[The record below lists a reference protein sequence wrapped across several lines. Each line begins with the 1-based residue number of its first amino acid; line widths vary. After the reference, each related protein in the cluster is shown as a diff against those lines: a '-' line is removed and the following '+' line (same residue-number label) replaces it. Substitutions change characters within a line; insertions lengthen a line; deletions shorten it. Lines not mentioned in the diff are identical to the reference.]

1 LKALAPKC
9 FWGREPALSIT
20 EVWIEP
26 MSSTLSSTET
36 QSSALPIGGPPSK
49 ESIAHARRRRFRP
62 YLVLAPALI
71 LTIGIFIPFIAAICL
86 SFTDYSLNSSDV
98 SFIGFDNYV
107 SMLQSSDFWHSLWI
121 TIEYAFLCTAVEML
135 LGVGVALLLNDE
147 NIVARFLR
155 IVLIFPLMI
164 APVIGTLI
172 WKLITNPSVGI
183 LVGPM
188 RMIGLGDFKW
198 AASPDTAMFS
208 LVVVDAWVYTPFV
221 IILVLAGL
229 RSLPKSPYEAAL
241 IDGGSPWF
249 VFKNLTLPMLAPVL
263 LITLVFRLMLSL
275 QEFSI
280 IFALTEGGPGDST
293 MSLSLQAYNR
303 AFPFYGLAEAIP
315 MMLFLWALVY
325 FVSFILIGF
334 WRRAQQRAAGVA

>member
-1 LKALAPKC
+1 
-9 FWGREPALSIT
+9 
-20 EVWIEP
+20 
-26 MSSTLSSTET
+26 MSTTLSSTKT
-36 QSSALPIGGPPSK
+36 KSSALPAGGPPSK

-71 LTIGIFIPFIAAICL
+71 LTIGILIPFLAAICL

-107 SMLQSSDFWHSLWI
+107 SMLTSSDFWHSLWI

-315 MMLFLWALVY
+315 MMLFLWALIY
-325 FVSFILIGF
+325 LVSFILIGF

>member
-1 LKALAPKC
+1 MSATAVLPPDEPSTEPPRAELSKSAAQYAKRKAL
-9 FWGREPALSIT
+9 
-20 EVWIEP
+20 
-26 MSSTLSSTET
+26 
-36 QSSALPIGGPPSK
+36 
-49 ESIAHARRRRFRP
+49 RP
-62 YLVLAPALI
+62 YLI
-71 LTIGIFIPFIAAICL
+71 LTPTLLLTLGILIPFFAAIYL
-86 SFTDYSLNSSDV
+86 SFTDFTLRSSDY
-98 SFIGFDNYV
+98 SFIGFDNYG
-107 SMLQSSDFWHSLWI
+107 SMLQHPDFWHSLVV
-121 TIEYAFLCTAVEML
+121 TLQYAFLCTTVEML
-135 LGVGVALLLNDE
+135 LGIGVALLLNEE
-147 NIVARFLR
+147 NPVSKFLR

-172 WKLITNPSVGI
+172 WKLMTNPSVGI
-183 LVGPM
+183 LRTPM
-188 RMIGLGDFKW
+188 SWIGLGDFKW

-208 LVVVDAWVYTPFV
+208 LVVIDAWVYTPFV

-249 VFKNLTLPMLAPVL
+249 VFKNLTLPMLTPVL

-293 MSLSLQAYNR
+293 MTLSLQAYNR

-325 FVSFILIGF
+325 LVSFILIGF
-334 WRRAQQRAAGVA
+334 WRRAQHRAAGFA

>member
-1 LKALAPKC
+1 
-9 FWGREPALSIT
+9 
-20 EVWIEP
+20 
-26 MSSTLSSTET
+26 MSTTVASTPSHPTGQPPPDASHSTE
-36 QSSALPIGGPPSK
+36 A
-49 ESIAHARRRRFRP
+49 AAYARRRRFRP
-62 YLVLAPALI
+62 YLVLAPTLVLTVGI
-71 LTIGIFIPFIAAICL
+71 LIPFFAAIYL
-86 SFTDYSLNSSDV
+86 SFTDYSLNSSD
-98 SFIGFDNYV
+98 SSLIGFDNYV
-107 SMLQSSDFWHSLWI
+107 TMFQNADFWHSLWI
-121 TIEYAFLCTAVEML
+121 TIQYAFFCTTVEML

-147 NIVARFLR
+147 NFLSRFLR

-172 WKLITNPSVGI
+172 WKLMTNPSVGI
-183 LVGPM
+183 LRQPM
-188 RMIGLGDFKW
+188 EILGLGDFKW
-198 AASPDTAMFS
+198 GASPDTAMFS
-208 LVVVDAWVYTPFV
+208 LVMVDAWVYTPFV
-221 IILVLAGL
+221 IILILAGL
-229 RSLPKSPYEAAL
+229 RSLPRSPYEAAL

-249 VFKNLTLPMLAPVL
+249 VFKNLTLPMLTPVL

-325 FVSFILIGF
+325 LVSFILIGF
-334 WRRAQQRAAGVA
+334 WRKAQQRAAGFA

>member
-1 LKALAPKC
+1 MSTTVAPTPNRPT
-9 FWGREPALSIT
+9 GRP
-20 EVWIEP
+20 P
-26 MSSTLSSTET
+26 PDSSQSTE
-36 QSSALPIGGPPSK
+36 A
-49 ESIAHARRRRFRP
+49 AAYARRRRFRP
-62 YLVLAPALI
+62 YLVLAPAMV
-71 LTIGIFIPFIAAICL
+71 LTIGIFFPFFAAIYL
-86 SFTDYSLNSSDV
+86 SFTDYSLNSSD
-98 SFIGFDNYV
+98 SSLIGFDNYV
-107 SMLQSSDFWHSLWI
+107 SMFQNADFWHSLWI
-121 TIEYAFLCTAVEML
+121 TIQYAFFCTTVEML
-135 LGVGVALLLNDE
+135 LGMGVALLLNEE
-147 NIVARFLR
+147 NFLSRFLR

-172 WKLITNPSVGI
+172 WKLMTNPSVGI
-183 LVGPM
+183 LRQPM
-188 RMIGLGDFKW
+188 EMLGLGDFKW
-198 AASPDTAMFS
+198 GASPDTAMFS

-221 IILVLAGL
+221 IILILAGL
-229 RSLPKSPYEAAL
+229 RSLPRSPYEAAL

-293 MSLSLQAYNR
+293 MTLSLQAYNR

-325 FVSFILIGF
+325 LVSFILIGF
-334 WRRAQQRAAGVA
+334 WRRAQQRAAGFA

>member
-1 LKALAPKC
+1 
-9 FWGREPALSIT
+9 
-20 EVWIEP
+20 
-26 MSSTLSSTET
+26 MSTTLSTP
-36 QSSALPIGGPPSK
+36 SAPASPTPPDEAAISK
-49 ESIAHARRRRFRP
+49 EAKRYARRRKFRP
-62 YLVLAPALI
+62 YLVLAPTLI
-71 LTIGIFIPFIAAICL
+71 LTIGILIPFLAAICL

-98 SFIGFDNYV
+98 SFIGFDNYL
-107 SMLQSSDFWHSLWI
+107 SMLQSPDFWHSLWI
-121 TIEYAFLCTAVEML
+121 TVQYAFFCTTVEML
-135 LGVGVALLLNDE
+135 LGIGVALLLNDE
-147 NIVARFLR
+147 NFVARFLR

-183 LVGPM
+183 LVVPM
-188 RMIGLGDFKW
+188 QMIGLGDFKW
-198 AASPDTAMFS
+198 GASPDTAMFS
-208 LVVVDAWVYTPFV
+208 LVVIDAWVYTPFV

-249 VFKNLTLPMLAPVL
+249 VFKNLTLPMLTPVL

-315 MMLFLWALVY
+315 MMLFLWVLVY
-325 FVSFILIGF
+325 LVSFILIGF

>member
-1 LKALAPKC
+1 MSTTVVLPPEGPPIEPARTELSKSAAKYARRKAL
-9 FWGREPALSIT
+9 
-20 EVWIEP
+20 
-26 MSSTLSSTET
+26 
-36 QSSALPIGGPPSK
+36 
-49 ESIAHARRRRFRP
+49 RP
-62 YLVLAPALI
+62 YLILTPTLL
-71 LTIGIFIPFIAAICL
+71 LTIGILIPFFAAIYL
-86 SFTDYSLNSSDV
+86 SFTDFTLRSSDY

-107 SMLQSSDFWHSLWI
+107 SMFQNPDFWHSLVV
-121 TIEYAFLCTAVEML
+121 TLQYAFLCTTVEML
-135 LGVGVALLLNDE
+135 LGIGVALLLNDE
-147 NIVARFLR
+147 NFVARFLR

-188 RMIGLGDFKW
+188 QMIGLAYFKW
-198 AASPDTAMFS
+198 GASPDTAMFS

-241 IDGGSPWF
+241 IDGGSAWF
-249 VFKNLTLPMLAPVL
+249 VFKNLIFPMLTPVL

-315 MMLFLWALVY
+315 MMLFLWTLVY
-325 FVSFILIGF
+325 LVSFILIGF

>member
-1 LKALAPKC
+1 
-9 FWGREPALSIT
+9 
-20 EVWIEP
+20 
-26 MSSTLSSTET
+26 MSAIVASSPNRPTGQPPSDTSQSTE
-36 QSSALPIGGPPSK
+36 A
-49 ESIAHARRRRFRP
+49 AAYARRRRFRP
-62 YLVLAPALI
+62 YLVLAPALV
-71 LTIGIFIPFIAAICL
+71 LTIGILIPFFAAIYL
-86 SFTDYSLNSSDV
+86 SFTDYSLNSSD
-98 SFIGFDNYV
+98 SSLIGFDNYA
-107 SMLQSSDFWHSLWI
+107 SMLQSADFWHSLWI
-121 TIEYAFLCTAVEML
+121 TIQYAFFCTTVEML
-135 LGVGVALLLNDE
+135 LGMGVALLLNEE
-147 NIVARFLR
+147 NFLSRFLR

-172 WKLITNPSVGI
+172 WKLMTNPSVGI
-183 LVGPM
+183 LRQPM
-188 RMIGLGDFKW
+188 EMLGLGDFKW
-198 AASPDTAMFS
+198 GASPDTAMFS

-221 IILVLAGL
+221 IILILAGL
-229 RSLPKSPYEAAL
+229 RSLPRSPYEAAL

-325 FVSFILIGF
+325 LVSFILIGF
-334 WRRAQQRAAGVA
+334 WRKAQQRAAGFA

>member
-1 LKALAPKC
+1 MSTTIASIPGRPTGQPPNANEAAEAKAY
-9 FWGREPALSIT
+9 
-20 EVWIEP
+20 
-26 MSSTLSSTET
+26 
-36 QSSALPIGGPPSK
+36 
-49 ESIAHARRRRFRP
+49 ARRRRLRP
-62 YLVLAPALI
+62 YLVLAPTLLLTAGI
-71 LTIGIFIPFIAAICL
+71 LIPFFAAIYL
-86 SFTDYSLNSSDV
+86 SFTDYSLNRSESSLV
-98 SFIGFDNYV
+98 GFDNYV
-107 SMLQSSDFWHSLWI
+107 SMFQSSDFWHSLWI
-121 TIEYAFLCTAVEML
+121 TIQYAFFCTTVEML
-135 LGVGVALLLNDE
+135 LGIGVALLLNDE
-147 NIVARFLR
+147 NFLSRFLR

-172 WKLITNPSVGI
+172 WKLMTNPSVGI
-183 LVGPM
+183 LRHPM
-188 RMIGLGDFKW
+188 EILGLGDFKW
-198 AASPDTAMFS
+198 GASPDTAMFS

-221 IILVLAGL
+221 IILILAGL
-229 RSLPKSPYEAAL
+229 RSLPRSPYEAAL

-325 FVSFILIGF
+325 LVSFILIGF
-334 WRRAQQRAAGVA
+334 WRKAQQRAAGVA

>member
-1 LKALAPKC
+1 MFQNA
-9 FWGREPALSIT
+9 
-20 EVWIEP
+20 
-26 MSSTLSSTET
+26 
-36 QSSALPIGGPPSK
+36 
-49 ESIAHARRRRFRP
+49 
-62 YLVLAPALI
+62 
-71 LTIGIFIPFIAAICL
+71 
-86 SFTDYSLNSSDV
+86 
-98 SFIGFDNYV
+98 
-107 SMLQSSDFWHSLWI
+107 DFWHSLWI
-121 TIEYAFLCTAVEML
+121 TVQYAFFCTTVEML

-147 NIVARFLR
+147 NFLSRFLR

-172 WKLITNPSVGI
+172 WKLMTNPSVGI
-183 LVGPM
+183 LRQPM
-188 RMIGLGDFKW
+188 EMLGLGDFKW
-198 AASPDTAMFS
+198 GASPDTAMFS

-221 IILVLAGL
+221 IILILAGL
-229 RSLPKSPYEAAL
+229 RSLPRSPYEAAL

-249 VFKNLTLPMLAPVL
+249 VFKNLTLPMLTPVL

-325 FVSFILIGF
+325 LVSFILIGF
-334 WRRAQQRAAGVA
+334 WRKAQQRAAGFA

>member
-1 LKALAPKC
+1 
-9 FWGREPALSIT
+9 
-20 EVWIEP
+20 
-26 MSSTLSSTET
+26 MSTTLSTPSTPASPT
-36 QSSALPIGGPPSK
+36 PPDEAAISK
-49 ESIAHARRRRFRP
+49 GAKRYARRRKFRP
-62 YLVLAPALI
+62 YFVLAPTLI
-71 LTIGIFIPFIAAICL
+71 LTIGILIPFLAAICL

-98 SFIGFDNYV
+98 SFIGFDNYLT
-107 SMLQSSDFWHSLWI
+107 MLQSPDFWHSLWI
-121 TIEYAFLCTAVEML
+121 TIQYAFFCTTVEML
-135 LGVGVALLLNDE
+135 LGIGVALLLNDE
-147 NIVARFLR
+147 NFVARFLR

-188 RMIGLGDFKW
+188 QMIGLGDFKW
-198 AASPDTAMFS
+198 GASPDTAMFS

-249 VFKNLTLPMLAPVL
+249 VFKNLTLPMLTPVL

-315 MMLFLWALVY
+315 MMLFLWVLVY
-325 FVSFILIGF
+325 LVSFVLIGF

>member
-1 LKALAPKC
+1 
-9 FWGREPALSIT
+9 
-20 EVWIEP
+20 
-26 MSSTLSSTET
+26 MSTTLSTPSTPASPT
-36 QSSALPIGGPPSK
+36 PPDEAATSK
-49 ESIAHARRRRFRP
+49 EAKRYARRRKFRP
-62 YLVLAPALI
+62 YLVLAPTLI
-71 LTIGIFIPFIAAICL
+71 LTIGILIPFLAAICL

-98 SFIGFDNYV
+98 SFIGFDNYLT
-107 SMLQSSDFWHSLWI
+107 MLQSPDFWHSLWI
-121 TIEYAFLCTAVEML
+121 TIQYAFFCTTVEML
-135 LGVGVALLLNDE
+135 LGIGVALLLNDE
-147 NIVARFLR
+147 NFVARFLR

-188 RMIGLGDFKW
+188 QMIGLGDFKW
-198 AASPDTAMFS
+198 GASPDTAMFS
-208 LVVVDAWVYTPFV
+208 LVVIDAWVYTPFV

-249 VFKNLTLPMLAPVL
+249 VFKNLTLPMLTPVL

-315 MMLFLWALVY
+315 MMLFLWVLVY
-325 FVSFILIGF
+325 LVSFILIGF

>member
-1 LKALAPKC
+1 MSTILSTPSS
-9 FWGREPALSIT
+9 PASQT
-20 EVWIEP
+20 
-26 MSSTLSSTET
+26 
-36 QSSALPIGGPPSK
+36 PPDEAAISK
-49 ESIAHARRRRFRP
+49 EAKRYARRRKFRP
-62 YLVLAPALI
+62 YLVLAPTLI
-71 LTIGIFIPFIAAICL
+71 LTIGILIPFLAAICL

-98 SFIGFDNYV
+98 SFIGFDNYLT
-107 SMLQSSDFWHSLWI
+107 MLQSPDFWHSLWI
-121 TIEYAFLCTAVEML
+121 TIQYAIFCTTVEML
-135 LGVGVALLLNDE
+135 LGIGVALLLNDE
-147 NIVARFLR
+147 NFVARFLR

-188 RMIGLGDFKW
+188 QMIGLGDFKW
-198 AASPDTAMFS
+198 GASPDSAMFS

-249 VFKNLTLPMLAPVL
+249 VFKNLTLPMLTPVL

-315 MMLFLWALVY
+315 MMLFLWVLVY
-325 FVSFILIGF
+325 LVSFILIGF

>member
-1 LKALAPKC
+1 
-9 FWGREPALSIT
+9 
-20 EVWIEP
+20 
-26 MSSTLSSTET
+26 MSTTVASSPNRPTGQPHSDTSQSTE
-36 QSSALPIGGPPSK
+36 A
-49 ESIAHARRRRFRP
+49 AAYARRRRFRP
-62 YLVLAPALI
+62 YLVLAPALV
-71 LTIGIFIPFIAAICL
+71 LTIGIFIPFFAAIYL
-86 SFTDYSLNSSDV
+86 SFTDYSLNSSDSSLV
-98 SFIGFDNYV
+98 GFDNYV
-107 SMLQSSDFWHSLWI
+107 SMLQNADFWHSLWI
-121 TIEYAFLCTAVEML
+121 TIQYAFFCTTVEML
-135 LGVGVALLLNDE
+135 LGMGVALLLNEE
-147 NIVARFLR
+147 NFLSRFLR

-172 WKLITNPSVGI
+172 WKLMTNPSVGI
-183 LVGPM
+183 LRQPM
-188 RMIGLGDFKW
+188 EMLGLGDFKW
-198 AASPDTAMFS
+198 GASPDTAMFS

-221 IILVLAGL
+221 IILILAGL
-229 RSLPKSPYEAAL
+229 RSLPRSPYEAAL

-325 FVSFILIGF
+325 LVSFILIGF
-334 WRRAQQRAAGVA
+334 WRRAQQRAAGFA

>member
-1 LKALAPKC
+1 
-9 FWGREPALSIT
+9 
-20 EVWIEP
+20 
-26 MSSTLSSTET
+26 MSTTLSSPSTPSSQTPPNEAASSTE
-36 QSSALPIGGPPSK
+36 AKL
-49 ESIAHARRRRFRP
+49 HARRHKLRP
-62 YLVLAPALI
+62 YLVLAPTLI
-71 LTIGIFIPFIAAICL
+71 LTLGIFIPFLAAICL
-86 SFTDYSLNSSDV
+86 SFTNYSLNSSDV
-98 SFIGFDNYV
+98 SFIGFDNYL

-121 TIEYAFLCTAVEML
+121 TIQYAFFCTTVEML
-135 LGVGVALLLNDE
+135 LGIGVALLLNDE

-188 RMIGLGDFKW
+188 QLIGLGDFKW
-198 AASPDTAMFS
+198 GASPDTAMFS

-249 VFKNLTLPMLAPVL
+249 VFKNLTLPMLTPVL

-293 MSLSLQAYNR
+293 MSVSLQAYNR

-325 FVSFILIGF
+325 LVSFILIGF

>member
-1 LKALAPKC
+1 
-9 FWGREPALSIT
+9 
-20 EVWIEP
+20 
-26 MSSTLSSTET
+26 MSTTLSSASNR
-36 QSSALPIGGPPSK
+36 SSQAPPDDAACSK
-49 ESIAHARRRRFRP
+49 ETNQYFRRRKLRP
-62 YLVLAPALI
+62 YLVLAPTLI
-71 LTIGIFIPFIAAICL
+71 LTLGILIPFLAAICL

-121 TIEYAFLCTAVEML
+121 TIQYALFCTTVEMF
-135 LGVGVALLLNDE
+135 LGLGVALLLNEE
-147 NIVARFLR
+147 NFLSRFLR

-183 LVGPM
+183 LMLPM
-188 RMIGLGDFKW
+188 QWIGLGDFKW
-198 AASPDTAMFS
+198 GASPDTAMFS
-208 LVVVDAWVYTPFV
+208 LVMIDAWVYTPFV

-325 FVSFILIGF
+325 LVSFVLIGF

>member
-1 LKALAPKC
+1 
-9 FWGREPALSIT
+9 
-20 EVWIEP
+20 
-26 MSSTLSSTET
+26 MSTTLSSTET
-36 QSSALPIGGPPSK
+36 QSPALPTGGSPSK

-98 SFIGFDNYV
+98 SFIGFDNYL
-107 SMLQSSDFWHSLWI
+107 SMLQSSDFWHSLCI
-121 TIEYAFLCTAVEML
+121 TIEYAFLCTSVEML

-325 FVSFILIGF
+325 LVSFILIGF

>member
-1 LKALAPKC
+1 
-9 FWGREPALSIT
+9 
-20 EVWIEP
+20 
-26 MSSTLSSTET
+26 MSTTVASSPNRPTGQPHSDTSQSTE
-36 QSSALPIGGPPSK
+36 A
-49 ESIAHARRRRFRP
+49 AAYARRRRFRP
-62 YLVLAPALI
+62 YLVLAPALV
-71 LTIGIFIPFIAAICL
+71 LTIGIFIPFFAAIYL
-86 SFTDYSLNSSDV
+86 SFTDYSLNSSDSSLV
-98 SFIGFDNYV
+98 GFDNYV
-107 SMLQSSDFWHSLWI
+107 SMLQSADFWHSLWI
-121 TIEYAFLCTAVEML
+121 TIQYAFFCTTVEML
-135 LGVGVALLLNDE
+135 LGMGVALLLNEE
-147 NIVARFLR
+147 NFLSRFLR

-172 WKLITNPSVGI
+172 WKLMTNPSVGI
-183 LVGPM
+183 LRQPM
-188 RMIGLGDFKW
+188 EMLGLGDFKW
-198 AASPDTAMFS
+198 GASPDTAMFS

-221 IILVLAGL
+221 IILILAGL
-229 RSLPKSPYEAAL
+229 RSLPRSPYEAAL

-325 FVSFILIGF
+325 LVSFILIGF
-334 WRRAQQRAAGVA
+334 WRRAQQRAAGFA

>member
-1 LKALAPKC
+1 
-9 FWGREPALSIT
+9 
-20 EVWIEP
+20 
-26 MSSTLSSTET
+26 MSTTLSSTET
-36 QSSALPIGGPPSK
+36 KSSALPAGGPPSK

-71 LTIGIFIPFIAAICL
+71 LTIGILIPFLAAICL

-107 SMLQSSDFWHSLWI
+107 SMLTSSDFWHSLWI

-198 AASPDTAMFS
+198 AASPDSAMFS

-280 IFALTEGGPGDST
+280 IFALTEGGPGDAT

>member
-1 LKALAPKC
+1 
-9 FWGREPALSIT
+9 
-20 EVWIEP
+20 
-26 MSSTLSSTET
+26 MSTILSSTQT
-36 QSSALPIGGPPSK
+36 QSSALPQGGSPSK
-49 ESIAHARRRRFRP
+49 DSIAHARRRRFRP

-98 SFIGFDNYV
+98 SFIGFDNYL
-107 SMLQSSDFWHSLWI
+107 SMLQSSDFWHSLGI
-121 TIEYAFLCTAVEML
+121 TIGYAFLCTTVEML

-198 AASPDTAMFS
+198 AASPDSAMFS

-249 VFKNLTLPMLAPVL
+249 VFKNLTLPMLTPVL

-280 IFALTEGGPGDST
+280 IFALTEGGPGDAT

-325 FVSFILIGF
+325 LVSFILIGF

>member
-1 LKALAPKC
+1 
-9 FWGREPALSIT
+9 
-20 EVWIEP
+20 
-26 MSSTLSSTET
+26 MSTTVASTPSRPTGQPPQDTSHSTE
-36 QSSALPIGGPPSK
+36 A
-49 ESIAHARRRRFRP
+49 AAYARRRRLRP
-62 YLVLAPALI
+62 YLVLAPTLI
-71 LTIGIFIPFIAAICL
+71 LTIGILIPFFAAIYL
-86 SFTDYSLNSSDV
+86 SFTNYSLNSSD
-98 SFIGFDNYV
+98 SSLIGFDNYV
-107 SMLQSSDFWHSLWI
+107 SMFQSADFWHSLWI
-121 TIEYAFLCTAVEML
+121 TVQYAFFCTAVEML

-147 NIVARFLR
+147 NFLSRFLR

-172 WKLITNPSVGI
+172 WKLMTNPSVGI
-183 LVGPM
+183 LRQPM
-188 RMIGLGDFKW
+188 ELLGLGDFKW
-198 AASPDTAMFS
+198 GASPDTAMFS

-221 IILVLAGL
+221 IILILAGL
-229 RSLPKSPYEAAL
+229 RSLPRSPYEAAL

-325 FVSFILIGF
+325 LVSFILIGF

>member
-1 LKALAPKC
+1 
-9 FWGREPALSIT
+9 
-20 EVWIEP
+20 
-26 MSSTLSSTET
+26 MSTTLSTPSTPASPT
-36 QSSALPIGGPPSK
+36 PPDEAATSK
-49 ESIAHARRRRFRP
+49 EAKRYARRGKFRP
-62 YLVLAPALI
+62 YFVFAPSFI
-71 LTIGIFIPFIAAICL
+71 LTVGILIPFLAAICL

-98 SFIGFDNYV
+98 SFIGFDNYLT
-107 SMLQSSDFWHSLWI
+107 MLQSPDFWHSLGI
-121 TIEYAFLCTAVEML
+121 TIQSAFFCTTVDML
-135 LGVGVALLLNDE
+135 LGIGVALLLNDE

-188 RMIGLGDFKW
+188 QLIGLGDFKW
-198 AASPDTAMFS
+198 GASPDTAMFS

-249 VFKNLTLPMLAPVL
+249 VFKNLTLPMLTPVL

-325 FVSFILIGF
+325 LVSLD
-334 WRRAQQRAAGVA
+334 RKS